1 MATEVLKGFSPGV
14 FNRLYATHNK
24 NLEQRK
30 YRTKEQ
36 ANNISR
42 LTLKAT
48 TVNSNI

>member
-14 FNRLYATHNK
+14 FNRFYATHNK

-36 ANNISR
+36 ANISR

-48 TVNSNI
+48 TVNSDI